1 LPPLRERSEDVILLA
16 ESFIEEFGRTYKLG
30 QRTPTETSRELLREY
45 HWLGNVRELSNAV
58 KRAMIMHDAETLQP
72 DTIPVSIRTTNSLA
86 TQKWNSNQLV
96 IDIPDGGVTFEEVE
110 KHVIDHT
117 LKFTRVE

>member
-1 LPPLRERSEDVILLA
+1 
-16 ESFIEEFGRTYKLG
+16 
-30 QRTPTETSRELLREY
+30 
-45 HWLGNVRELSNAV
+45 
-58 KRAMIMHDAETLQP
+58 MHDAETLQP